1 MMFGILS
8 ITLHDIIPDVRCQ
21 RVNVIKVKKGGGFWA
36 LSVDLGNEKFMKE
49 FQSGNLKGKERSRGI
64 AGE

>member
-1 MMFGILS
+1 MFGILS
-8 ITLHDIIPDVRCQ
+8 ITLHDVIPDVRCQ
-21 RVNVIKVKKGGGFWA
+21 RVNVIKVKTGGCWA
-36 LSVDLGNEKFMKE
+36 LSMDLGNEKFMKE